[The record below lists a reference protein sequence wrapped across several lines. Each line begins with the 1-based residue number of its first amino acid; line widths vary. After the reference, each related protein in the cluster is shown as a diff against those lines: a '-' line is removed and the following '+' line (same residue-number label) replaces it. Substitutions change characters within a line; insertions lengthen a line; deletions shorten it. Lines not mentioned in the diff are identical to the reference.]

1 MDIEN
6 NIKLRIITIF
16 ACLCLGFCLIIKV
29 LFGLDERTLITYLF
43 SQIFFVFLP
52 GICIVFNF
60 FNRKSCWEAI
70 TLGYAIGYGI
80 NILEYLVIYT
90 LNLEKW
96 SSHILIVVAVI
107 LVVLLFTK
115 KNNVCFD
122 FNTDESFF
130 LLFLVYLLINIVAYS
145 GNAVSPWST
154 AQGVTELPRDVQ
166 FWCSNAVSLKNS
178 FLPNATFLTGSKLY
192 YHYFSS
198 LHIGFLSRLTGIDV
212 FSLAFT
218 LYPFGKCL
226 IFVGAINYLL
236 NQLKVENLKI
246 FLMATILFMTGK
258 EAISIVTY
266 TWSTIENPFGC
277 DLGIAFGIWY
287 IATFVELIK
296 KDKFEIPFVII
307 NLLMWLVCSGV
318 KAPIASVL
326 IFVPF
331 FFCCAWLVKGKF
343 IKAFA
348 YGGAIVGIFLLI
360 NIICAGMFRMFSEKT
375 TMRGGKIGI
384 KLYPLESIIKYSKMG
399 DIVGVLHAVLYEM
412 YYAHPV
418 LFIISLFNFV
428 ILIVLALKKQITK
441 DVIFNSIAM
450 LVTTI
455 IGNVMCVFI
464 DAGGH
469 SEIYFTMASF
479 ITAVTFNGIVVKEW
493 FDTFTE
499 KNQIKIRLIKATS
512 TVLALYGAFLL
523 VFTSNSG
530 GLLHFLN
537 EGYNRIV
544 GYGGFSEESYYFDE
558 ANASKWIR
566 ENTDE
571 NSIVINDRD
580 IIGYDAGDYYCGIF
594 SERPQYMESADLIFY
609 VDMDDSSLSITDE
622 VYRRVALATALF
634 ANDYTVV
641 NTLKN
646 EGVTYIIQNSRV
658 TPDFQCNDKFL
669 KPVYSSGGSTVYRIL

>member
-6 NIKLRIITIF
+6 TIKLRIITIF
-16 ACLCLGFCLIIKV
+16 VCLCLGFCLIIKV

-107 LVVLLFTK
+107 LVVLLLTK

-154 AQGVTELPRDVQ
+154 SQGVTELPRDVQ

-258 EAISIVTY
+258 EAISIV
-266 TWSTIENPFGC
+266 
-277 DLGIAFGIWY
+277 DH
-287 IATFVELIK
+287 V
-296 KDKFEIPFVII
+296 
-307 NLLMWLVCSGV
+307 
-318 KAPIASVL
+318 
-326 IFVPF
+326 
-331 FFCCAWLVKGKF
+331 
-343 IKAFA
+343 
-348 YGGAIVGIFLLI
+348 
-360 NIICAGMFRMFSEKT
+360 
-375 TMRGGKIGI
+375 
-384 KLYPLESIIKYSKMG
+384 
-399 DIVGVLHAVLYEM
+399 
-412 YYAHPV
+412 
-418 LFIISLFNFV
+418 
-428 ILIVLALKKQITK
+428 
-441 DVIFNSIAM
+441 
-450 LVTTI
+450 
-455 IGNVMCVFI
+455 
-464 DAGGH
+464 
-469 SEIYFTMASF
+469 
-479 ITAVTFNGIVVKEW
+479 
-493 FDTFTE
+493 
-499 KNQIKIRLIKATS
+499 
-512 TVLALYGAFLL
+512 
-523 VFTSNSG
+523 
-530 GLLHFLN
+530 
-537 EGYNRIV
+537 
-544 GYGGFSEESYYFDE
+544 
-558 ANASKWIR
+558 
-566 ENTDE
+566 
-571 NSIVINDRD
+571 
-580 IIGYDAGDYYCGIF
+580 
-594 SERPQYMESADLIFY
+594 
-609 VDMDDSSLSITDE
+609 
-622 VYRRVALATALF
+622 
-634 ANDYTVV
+634 
-641 NTLKN
+641 
-646 EGVTYIIQNSRV
+646 
-658 TPDFQCNDKFL
+658 
-669 KPVYSSGGSTVYRIL
+669 